1 MSNVITDV
9 IVHKLLKES
18 GQRTAALE
26 LRQAPLP
33 VTATV
38 QRLIDELYRQYAIR
52 TSKGFGKFE
61 ADDSEYPVQRYLRA
75 HLQDGTPFLALSN
88 QLMAHLQTRAAN
100 ESFATGGYVLI
111 AKIDSGGHQFLLCAI
126 VTEVIGTAITAGLD
140 VIDSVHLD
148 MNQLR
153 VAGRVDL
160 TTWLAGGERYISFL
174 KGRSTD
180 VSSYF
185 KLFLGCNDV
194 HAPLEESQKLVDAL
208 NDFAEQQQL
217 TPEARDAMF
226 SLAHGYLTGL
236 SKNME
241 PVELEAFS
249 NHMWPSDPQ
258 VLRDVLTEPE
268 RAISDGFVPDRRALS
283 RLVKFEGK
291 SQYWQLKV
299 DRQGI
304 RNQDVCYDEQNDRII
319 LNNIPEQLRKALL
332 RNSSEGRSS
341 PDPRRTYPTRT
352 VTGVP
357 SCVKR
362 FRMAARTC
370 NSAT

>member
-18 GQRTAALE
+18 GQRTTDLE
-26 LRQAPLP
+26 LRPAPLQ
-33 VTATV
+33 VTVTV
-38 QRLIDELYRQYAIR
+38 QRLIDELYQQYATR
-52 TSKGFGKFE
+52 ASKGFGKFE
-61 ADDSEYPVQRYLRA
+61 SDDNEYPVQRYLRT
-75 HLQDGTPFLALSN
+75 HLQDGTPFLEFTS
-88 QLMAHLQTRAAN
+88 QLMVHLQNRAAN

-148 MNQLR
+148 MSQLR

-174 KGRSTD
+174 KGRSAD

-194 HAPLEESQKLVDAL
+194 HAPLEESQKLVNAL

-217 TPEARDAMF
+217 APEARDAMF

-236 SKNME
+236 SRNME

-258 VLRDVLTEPE
+258 LLRDVLTEPA

-291 SQYWQLKV
+291 SRYWQLKIE
-299 DRQGI
+299 RQGI
-304 RNQDVCYDEQNDRII
+304 RNQDVFYDEQNDRII
-319 LNNIPEQLRKALL
+319 LKNLPDQLREELI
-332 RNSSEGRSS
+332 RESSNDDDDE
-341 PDPRRTYPTRT
+341 
-352 VTGVP
+352 V
-357 SCVKR
+357 
-362 FRMAARTC
+362 
-370 NSAT
+370 

>member
-18 GQRTAALE
+18 GQRTADLE
-26 LRQAPLP
+26 LRPAPLP

-38 QRLIDELYRQYAIR
+38 QRLIDELYQQYATR
-52 TSKGFGKFE
+52 VGKGFGKFE
-61 ADDSEYPVQRYLRA
+61 ADDNEYPVQRYLRA
-75 HLQDGTPFLALSN
+75 HLQDGTPFQGLSN
-88 QLMAHLQTRAAN
+88 QLMGHLQTRAAN

-140 VIDSVHLD
+140 VIDSTHLD

-174 KGRSTD
+174 KGRAAE

-194 HAPLEESQKLVDAL
+194 HVPLDESRKLVSAL
-208 NDFAEQQQL
+208 SDFSDQQQL
-217 TPEARDAMF
+217 TPEARDALF
-226 SLAHGYLTGL
+226 SLAHSYLTGL
-236 SKNME
+236 AKSND

-249 NHMWPSDPQ
+249 NHMWPSNPQ
-258 VLRDVLTEPE
+258 LLRDVLAEPA
-268 RAISDGFVPDRRALS
+268 RAIGDGFVPDRRALS

-291 SQYWQLKV
+291 SQYWQLKI

-304 RNQDVCYDEQNDRII
+304 RNKDVFYDEQNDRII
-319 LNNIPEQLRKALL
+319 LNNLPDQLRDELIKES
-332 RNSSEGRSS
+332 RNE
-341 PDPRRTYPTRT
+341 DDD
-352 VTGVP
+352 V
-357 SCVKR
+357 
-362 FRMAARTC
+362 
-370 NSAT
+370 